1 MNRNI
6 IALFNG
12 CFLDIQRRVPV
23 IIETMNDVSVLG
35 CCNRADQEAH
45 DEKPD
50 NHECRSGSAIKYRLK
65 INAFVFYSLHGI
77 LAKIN
82 RGEAEF
88 SSAPSSAANMQPEK
102 INFFPRF
109 PMTYFASTSDPKL
122 VCKSPSQ
129 LIPANKNFVDHSLH
143 HAEYS
148 HGE

>member
-12 CFLDIQRRVPV
+12 CFLDVERRVPV

-50 NHECRSGSAIKYRLK
+50 NHECRSGSAIKVSTK
-65 INAFVFYSLHGI
+65 DNTFVFYSLSWHTR
-77 LAKIN
+77 KD

-88 SSAPSSAANMQPEK
+88 SSAPSSAANMQP
-102 INFFPRF
+102 
-109 PMTYFASTSDPKL
+109 
-122 VCKSPSQ
+122 
-129 LIPANKNFVDHSLH
+129 
-143 HAEYS
+143 
-148 HGE
+148 